1 MDVKIMNK
9 LYIAKSKLVVSVK
22 CYMSL
27 QEMPISY
34 TKGTCMLD
42 IHIGDG
48 KGINFYYFSTQN
60 WHVYP

>member
-1 MDVKIMNK
+1 MDVKTMNK

-48 KGINFYYFSTQN
+48 
-60 WHVYP
+60 